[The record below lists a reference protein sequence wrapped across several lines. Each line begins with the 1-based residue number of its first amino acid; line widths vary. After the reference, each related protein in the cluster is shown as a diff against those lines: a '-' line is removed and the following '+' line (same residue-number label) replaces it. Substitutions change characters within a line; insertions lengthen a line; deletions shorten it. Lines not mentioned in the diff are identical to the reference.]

1 MSFFIRK
8 AFRFGPLRFNLSK
21 SGIGVSAGI
30 TGARLGIDG
39 RGRPYVAGGRHGL
52 YYREHLRLPGGT
64 PRGPAGRPEGRSS
77 RTGDLTAAA
86 PSRGRVELWEPTG
99 VTFAPDRRGD
109 PEPASTPADPGS
121 PLLPWTALS
130 ILGIL
135 LTLLLD
141 GVGAAVGLLTLAGG
155 AGGGAWALTQARR
168 IRTLVQELDAM
179 VASGG
184 WDPAVGRR
192 LRAKARVEP
201 GHPPPSRLRPH
212 LERAFQEACGA
223 LATGTHVD
231 EDEWVLIAELEAL
244 LGGPSD
250 ETRAVRAD
258 ALRGLIGVLSADHR
272 ISDEEWEILD
282 RVRVGL
288 GLDPEDMEDDLDFV
302 ERLREAER
310 IRIGELPEVESP
322 IRLRQGET
330 AHLTSRGRLLRNRQL
345 RRFQRGGV
353 PHVVRGWVVEREGTL
368 LLTDRRLV
376 LLDGGAYEIPLREVL
391 DLEVDLDDN
400 LIQIVRD
407 GRANPIVVT
416 TPHALSA
423 GTLLARLTEM

>member
-1 MSFFIRK
+1 
-8 AFRFGPLRFNLSK
+8 
-21 SGIGVSAGI
+21 V
-30 TGARLGIDG
+30 
-39 RGRPYVAGGRHGL
+39 
-52 YYREHLRLPGGT
+52 
-64 PRGPAGRPEGRSS
+64 
-77 RTGDLTAAA
+77 
-86 PSRGRVELWEPTG
+86 
-99 VTFAPDRRGD
+99 
-109 PEPASTPADPGS
+109 
-121 PLLPWTALS
+121 S
-130 ILGIL
+130 ILGVL

-141 GVGAAVGLLTLAGG
+141 GAGAVVGLLTLAGG
-155 AGGGAWALTQARR
+155 AGGGVWALTRARR
-168 IRTLVQELDAM
+168 VRTLAQELDTM
-179 VASGG
+179 VAAGR
-184 WDPAVGRR
+184 WDPAVGRKIM
-192 LRAKARVEP
+192 AKARMEP
-201 GHPPPSRLRPH
+201 GHPSPTRLRSH
-212 LERAFQEACGA
+212 LERAYHEACGA

-231 EDEWVLIAELEAL
+231 EDEWVLITELETL

-288 GLDPEDMEDDLDFV
+288 GLDPVDLEDDLDLV
-302 ERLREAER
+302 GRLREAER